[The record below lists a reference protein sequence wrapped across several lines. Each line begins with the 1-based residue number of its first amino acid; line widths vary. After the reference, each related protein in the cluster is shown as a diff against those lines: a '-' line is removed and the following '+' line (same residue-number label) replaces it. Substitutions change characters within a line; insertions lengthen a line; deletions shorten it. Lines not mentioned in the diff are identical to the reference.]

1 MLPYLK
7 IYFARISLTSY
18 DEDSCGGD
26 VERTPKN
33 LFLINL
39 CAKMFT
45 LDLLEKGPI
54 NGLVHL

>member
-1 MLPYLK
+1 MKIAVEVMLNAL
-7 IYFARISLTSY
+7 
-18 DEDSCGGD
+18 
-26 VERTPKN
+26 PKN